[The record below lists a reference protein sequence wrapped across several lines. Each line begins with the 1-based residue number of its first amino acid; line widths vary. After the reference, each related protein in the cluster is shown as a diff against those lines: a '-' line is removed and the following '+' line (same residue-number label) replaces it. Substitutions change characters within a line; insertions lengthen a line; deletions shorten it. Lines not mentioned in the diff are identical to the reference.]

1 MRVLMLAPFYPLP
14 IRSGGH
20 TRLARLV
27 EELAPRHELH
37 WMSLVTPE
45 EDGAVPPLTGLASP
59 PVLVR
64 ARHNPDWRSKM
75 AEALRPDEWRR
86 TGSRGLDRLKGYPPD
101 AIQMNFPDLASQI
114 RELLRQLPFDI
125 VQIEYTAMGRYLPL
139 IRQVSPNARVFLD
152 EIDISYIALRR
163 RAEVERDPATRR
175 DVERWALKMERF
187 EKRLW
192 SECDGILTMS
202 AVDAQTVS
210 ESAGHGRVWP
220 VPNGVDTESFAFR
233 ERDPGSR
240 RLLFL
245 GNLLHPPNSAGLRF
259 FLEKIWPGIRRR
271 NADLALDVIGEPG
284 GFREGTPDPD
294 GVVFHGVV
302 EDVRPF
308 LAAACLMVVPILSGS
323 GTRLK
328 VLEAFA
334 SGVPVISTPL
344 GCEGLEIE
352 NGREVLLAESP
363 EDFIEGALR
372 MAEHPEDSA
381 ALARSA
387 RHLVESRYTWSAIA
401 AGLELAWGAPVT

>member
-27 EELAPRHELH
+27 QELAPRHELH

-45 EDGAVPPLTGLASP
+45 EDGDLPPLAGLASP

-64 ARHNPDWRSKM
+64 ARHNPDWRSKL
-75 AEALRPDEWRR
+75 AEALRPAQWRR
-86 TGSRGLDRLKGYPPD
+86 TWSRGLDRLERYPPD
-101 AIQMNFPDLASQI
+101 AIHMNFTELASRICERLQ
-114 RELLRQLPFDI
+114 QLPFDI

-139 IRQVSPNARVFLD
+139 IRRVSPNARVFLD
-152 EIDISYIALRR
+152 EHDISYVALRLR
-163 RAEVERDPATRR
+163 GEAERDPAARR
-175 DVERWALKMERF
+175 DLERWALKMERF

-202 AVDAQTVS
+202 AVDARTVA
-210 ESAGHGRVWP
+210 ESAGKGRVWP
-220 VPNGVDTESFAFR
+220 VPNGVDTGYFAFR

-240 RLLFL
+240 RMLFL
-245 GNLLHPPNSAGLRF
+245 GNLLHPPNAAGLRF
-259 FLEKIWPGIRRR
+259 FLQEVWPGIRRR
-271 NADLALDVIGEPG
+271 NADLELDVIGESRRFEESHP
-284 GFREGTPDPD
+284 
-294 GVVFHGVV
+294 GVVLHGVV

-308 LAAACLMVVPILSGS
+308 LDAACLMVVPILSGS

-334 SGVPVISTPL
+334 AGVPVISTPL
-344 GCEGLEIE
+344 GCQGLEIE
-352 NGREVLLAESP
+352 SGREVLLAESP
-363 EDFIEGALR
+363 ADFIAGALR
-372 MAEHPEDSA
+372 LADHPEDSA
-381 ALARSA
+381 GLARHA

-401 AGLELAWGAPVT
+401 AELEQAWAGVVPDR

>member
-20 TRLARLV
+20 TRLARLAQ
-27 EELAPRHELH
+27 ELAPRHELH
-37 WMSLVTPE
+37 WMSLITPE
-45 EDGAVPPLTGLASP
+45 EDGAVPPLAGLAAP

-64 ARHNPDWRSKM
+64 GRHNPDWRSKL
-75 AEALRPDEWRR
+75 AEALRPAQWRR
-86 TGSRGLDRLKGYPPD
+86 TWSRSLDRLKQVPPD
-101 AIQMNFPDLASQI
+101 VIHMNFPDLASQI
-114 RELLRQLPFDI
+114 RERLLELPFDI

-139 IRQVSPNARVFLD
+139 IRRVAPNARVFLD

-163 RAEVERDPATRR
+163 RADVERDPAIR
-175 DVERWALKMERF
+175 RWALKMERF

-202 AVDAQTVS
+202 AVDAQTVI
-210 ESAGHGRVWP
+210 ESVGHGLVRA
-220 VPNGVDTESFAFR
+220 VPNGVDTAYFDFR
-233 ERDPGSR
+233 ERDAGTR

-259 FLEKIWPGIRRR
+259 FLQEVWPGVRR
-271 NADLALDVIGEPG
+271 NTDLELDVIGDPG
-284 GFREGTPDPD
+284 RFREGAPDLP

-308 LAAACLMVVPILSGS
+308 MAAACLMVVPILSGS

-334 SGVPVISTPL
+334 SGVPVISTAL
-344 GCEGLEIE
+344 GCEGIEIE
-352 NGREVLLAESP
+352 NGREVRLAETS
-363 EDFIEGALR
+363 EDFIEGTLR
-372 MAEHPEDSA
+372 MAEHAEDSA
-381 ALARSA
+381 ALARRA
-387 RHLVESRYTWSAIA
+387 RQLVESRYTWSAIA
-401 AGLELAWGAPVT
+401 AELERAWALSAC

>member
-27 EELAPRHELH
+27 QELAPRHELH

-45 EDGAVPPLTGLASP
+45 EDGALPPLAGLASA
-59 PVLVR
+59 PVVVCG
-64 ARHNPDWRSKM
+64 RHNPDWRSKM
-75 AEALRPDEWRR
+75 AEALRPAEWRR
-86 TGSRGLDRLKGYPPD
+86 TWSRSLDRLKRYPPD
-101 AIQMNFPDLASQI
+101 VIHMNFPGLASQI
-114 RELLRQLPFDI
+114 RERLQRLRFDI

-139 IRQVSPNARVFLD
+139 IRRVAPSARVFLD

-163 RAEVERDPATRR
+163 RAEVEREPAARTAL
-175 DVERWALKMERF
+175 EGWALKMERF

-202 AVDAQTVS
+202 AVDARTVA
-210 ESAGHGRVWP
+210 ESVGHGLVRA
-220 VPNGVDTESFAFR
+220 VPNGVDTGYFDFR
-233 ERDPGSR
+233 ERDAGSR

-245 GNLLHPPNSAGLRF
+245 GNLLHPPNSVALRF
-259 FLEKIWPGIRRR
+259 FLQEVWPGLRRR
-271 NADLALDVIGEPG
+271 NAELQLDVVGEPG
-284 GFREGTPDPD
+284 RFREGAPAPP

-308 LAAACLMVVPILSGS
+308 MAAACLMVAPILSGS

-334 SGVPVISTPL
+334 AGVPVISTAL

-372 MAEHPEDSA
+372 MADHPEDSA
-381 ALARSA
+381 VLARRA
-387 RHLVESRYTWSAIA
+387 RQLVESCYTWSAIA
-401 AGLELAWGAPVT
+401 VELERAWAG

>member
-1 MRVLMLAPFYPLP
+1 MNLP
-14 IRSGGH
+14 
-20 TRLARLV
+20 
-27 EELAPRHELH
+27 ELA
-37 WMSLVTPE
+37 
-45 EDGAVPPLTGLASP
+45 
-59 PVLVR
+59 
-64 ARHNPDWRSKM
+64 
-75 AEALRPDEWRR
+75 
-86 TGSRGLDRLKGYPPD
+86 SR
-101 AIQMNFPDLASQI
+101 I
-114 RELLRQLPFDI
+114 RERLQQLPFDI

-139 IRQVSPNARVFLD
+139 IRRVSPNARVFLD

-163 RAEVERDPATRR
+163 RADVERDPAGRR
-175 DVERWALKMERF
+175 GLAGWAIKMERF

-202 AVDAQTVS
+202 AVDAQTVA
-210 ESAGHGRVWP
+210 ESVGDGRVWP
-220 VPNGVDTESFAFR
+220 VPNGVDTGFFAFR

-240 RLLFL
+240 RVLFL

-259 FLEKIWPGIRRR
+259 FLQEVWPGIRRR
-271 NADLALDVIGEPG
+271 SPELELDVIGEPG
-284 GFREGTPDPD
+284 RFREGMPDPP

-302 EDVRPF
+302 GDVRPF

-334 SGVPVISTPL
+334 AGVPVISTAL

-372 MAEHPEDSA
+372 MAEHPEASA
-381 ALARSA
+381 GLARSA
-387 RHLVESRYTWSAIA
+387 RDMVESRYTWSAIA
-401 AGLELAWGAPVT
+401 VELERAWVG